1 MKLSAKQREALTKLR
16 EKDGSAYGMKV
27 SLATLEA
34 LSRMALVRAVGMGHM
49 AFPRNG
55 NWRITDAGK
64 AAIFK
69 LPETVS

>member
-1 MKLSAKQREALTKLR
+1 MKLSAKQRETLTLLR
-16 EKDGSAYGMKV
+16 EKDESAYGMRV

-34 LSRMALVRAVGMGHM
+34 LSRTGLVRAIGHGHM

-55 NWRITDAGK
+55 TWRITDAGK

>member
-1 MKLSAKQREALTKLR
+1 MKLSTKQREVLTMLR
-16 EKDGSAYGMKV
+16 EKDGSAYSMSV

-34 LSRMALVRAVGMGHM
+34 LSRMALVRAVGLGHM

-55 NWRITDAGK
+55 MWKITDAGK

-69 LPETVS
+69 SPEQVS